1 MLIPAILLCFIA
13 NDALASDGE
22 ENGKAELKVGSSA
35 VPKALTHRMFLR
47 VVGVLVFMSLLYS
60 TLVCFIPE
68 TGWYSDV
75 YAWAYQDLVEMV
87 EFWT

>member
-1 MLIPAILLCFIA
+1 M
-13 NDALASDGE
+13 
-22 ENGKAELKVGSSA
+22 
-35 VPKALTHRMFLR
+35 VPKALTHRLFLR
-47 VVGVLVFMSLLYS
+47 VLGVLVFVSLLYS

-75 YAWAYQDLVEMV
+75 YSWAYQDLIEMV